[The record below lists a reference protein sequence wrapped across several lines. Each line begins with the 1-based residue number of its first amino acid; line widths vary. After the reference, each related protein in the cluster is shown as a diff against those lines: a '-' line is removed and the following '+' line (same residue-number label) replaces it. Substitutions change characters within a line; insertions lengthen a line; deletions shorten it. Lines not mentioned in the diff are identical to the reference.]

1 MFRQPVKTLAA
12 ALLGAALALAPAH
25 ARSVRDINGNA
36 VEIPDQVNRIAD
48 LWPANNQVV
57 LLLGGADKLVGT
69 VETIQQRPWFAKVYP
84 RIKKVPALS
93 NGTTVQSEAL
103 LAARPDVVLLS
114 QPALQQQVKQAGLK
128 TVMVKFQTYEG
139 LKKPVSITA
148 DVIGGNAPQVA
159 KQYNA
164 ELDANIRFV
173 SERTKNIPA
182 AQKPLVLHLF
192 DGKNLRKIDGG
203 RSIIG
208 DWVRIAGGRTALPN
222 EPNIAEVPMEEI
234 VKANPDIIIIGGR
247 DAAQA
252 IAKIRKDPA
261 WQSIKAVKNNRL
273 HANPAGTFGWD
284 RYSAEGAL
292 QVLWAGK
299 LLHPDRFRDVDI
311 AAKTQAFYKKYY
323 RYDLSKSDAQRII
336 QGLDPQ

>member
-1 MFRQPVKTLAA
+1 M
-12 ALLGAALALAPAH
+12 
-25 ARSVRDINGNA
+25 
-36 VEIPDQVNRIAD
+36 
-48 LWPANNQVV
+48 
-57 LLLGGADKLVGT
+57 
-69 VETIQQRPWFAKVYP
+69 
-84 RIKKVPALS
+84 PALS

-114 QPALQQQVKQAGLK
+114 QPAMQQQVQRAGLK
-128 TVMVKFQTYEG
+128 TVLVNFQNYDG
-139 LKKPVSITA
+139 LKKTVSITA
-148 DVIGGNAPQVA
+148 DVIGGNAPQIA

-173 SERTKNIPA
+173 SERTKNIPD
-182 AQKPLVLHLF
+182 AQKPLVLHIS
-192 DGKNLRKIDGG
+192 DGSNLRKIDGG
-203 RSIIG
+203 RSIVG
-208 DWVRIAGGRTALPN
+208 DWIRIAGGRTALPDTAN
-222 EPNIAEVPMEEI
+222 LAEVPMEEI

-247 DAAQA
+247 NAAQA

-273 HANPAGTFGWD
+273 HANPGGTFGWD

-323 RYDLSKSDAQRII
+323 RYDLSKGDAQRIVD
-336 QGLDPQ
+336 GLDPQ

>member
-1 MFRQPVKTLAA
+1 MFRHPVKTLAA
-12 ALLGAALALAPAH
+12 VLLGATLAFAPAH
-25 ARSVRDINGNA
+25 ARSVRDIKGNA

-69 VETIQQRPWFAKVYP
+69 VEAIHKRPWFAKVYP

-93 NGTTVQSEAL
+93 NGQTVQSEAL

-114 QPALQQQVKQAGLK
+114 QPAMQQQVNRAGLK
-128 TVMVKFQTYEG
+128 TVLVQFQNYEG
-139 LKKPVSITA
+139 LKKTVSITA
-148 DVIGGNAPQVA
+148 EVIGGNAPQIA

-164 ELDANIRFV
+164 ELDANIRLV
-173 SERTKNIPA
+173 SERTKNIPDT
-182 AQKPLVLHLF
+182 QKPLVLHIS
-192 DGKNLRKIDGG
+192 DGGNLRKIDGG
-203 RSIIG
+203 RSIVG
-208 DWVRIAGGRTALPN
+208 DWIRIAGGRTALPDTAN
-222 EPNIAEVPMEEI
+222 LAEVPMEEI

-247 DAAQA
+247 NGAAA
-252 IAKIRKDPA
+252 IAKIRRDPA

-273 HANPAGTFGWD
+273 HPNPGGTFGWD

-299 LLHPDRFRDVDI
+299 LFHPARFGDVDI
-311 AAKTQAFYKKYY
+311 PAKTQAFYKKYY
-323 RYDLSKSDAQRII
+323 RYDLNKGDAQRIAD
-336 QGLDPQ
+336 GLDPQ